1 MQISNASTIKKTI
14 IQEHGFADHISRHWL
29 VWFSVFYGLFVGL
42 PFLAPILMHVGAVV
56 PGKFLYT
63 IYSFVC
69 HQLPER
75 SFFLFG
81 PKPMYS
87 LVEIQHQW
95 VQTVDPVVLR
105 QFIGNPDVGWKL
117 AWSDRM
123 FSLYTSI
130 LLFAWLW
137 WPLRK
142 KVRSLHL
149 FGFFLLALPM
159 VVDGVSHTVSDL
171 TSLDQG
177 FRYANAWLATLT
189 QNAFP
194 AWFYYGD
201 ALGSFNSW
209 MRLIT
214 GTLFGLGAVWFLFPI
229 LDRHFTAEILLQ
241 QARKELRDRLLNG
254 PANPSSRT
262 PISDPHPP
270 SIARTARN

>member
-1 MQISNASTIKKTI
+1 MQIPNPSTINKAI
-14 IQEHGFADHISRHWL
+14 VQEHKFSDHISRHWL

-56 PGKFLYT
+56 PGRILYT

-81 PKPMYS
+81 PKLMYS
-87 LVEIQHQW
+87 LVDIQHQW
-95 VQTVDPVVLR
+95 VQTVDPAVLR
-105 QFIGNPDVGWKL
+105 QFIGNPDVGWKV

-137 WPLRK
+137 WPLRRK
-142 KVRSLHL
+142 IRSLHL
-149 FGFFLLALPM
+149 FGFILLALPM
-159 VVDGVSHTVSDL
+159 VVDGVSHMVSDL

-177 FRYANAWLATLT
+177 FRYANGWLATLT

-201 ALGSFNSW
+201 AIGSFNSW

-214 GTLFGLGAVWFLFPI
+214 GTLFGLGVVWFLFPI
-229 LDRHFTAEILLQ
+229 IDRHFTAEILLQ
-241 QARKELRDRLLNG
+241 QARNGLRDRLLKG
-254 PANPSSRT
+254 PANK
-262 PISDPHPP
+262 
-270 SIARTARN
+270 